1 MITTWGSGTE
11 LHCDLGLLSSCE
23 EASTCGKSLPDSP
36 IGKPQH
42 LFVAD
47 LTTVMPML
55 DSELKT
61 KPGQNLPLTQDV

>member
-1 MITTWGSGTE
+1 M
-11 LHCDLGLLSSCE
+11 
-23 EASTCGKSLPDSP
+23 CGKSLPDSP
-36 IGKPQH
+36 IGKSQH